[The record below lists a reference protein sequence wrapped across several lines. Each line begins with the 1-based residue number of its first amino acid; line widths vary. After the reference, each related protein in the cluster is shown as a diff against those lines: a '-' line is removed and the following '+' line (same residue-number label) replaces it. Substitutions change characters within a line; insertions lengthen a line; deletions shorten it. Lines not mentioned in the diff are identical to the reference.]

1 MLLKLRN
8 RRDFWIILTPSNKVD
23 SMGNKVDWRMG
34 MSQSENMVSRV
45 VGKSV
50 LWLFVEA
57 ELDLEYL
64 VYMPLSR

>member
-50 LWLFVEA
+50 LWFVEA